1 MNREELIKAID
12 QNGSAA
18 AILLHQIFLYF
29 EGSHH
34 DAIGDLSDLK
44 TDHKSNAVAAINEL
58 FDVLET
64 PELEVS
70 MIQTNAQRKAV
81 YDECVLH
88 PSIAKNIVF
97 YNISDAMYYR
107 VNGYNIV
114 NNVLYLH
121 AIMKGEN
128 GMLRSVSVQ
137 IGSNGAISVV

>member
-1 MNREELIKAID
+1 MNREELIKAIE

-18 AILLHQIFLYF
+18 AIILHEIFLYF

-44 TDHKSNAVAAINEL
+44 TDHKSNAVEAINEL
-58 FDVLET
+58 FGVIET
-64 PELEVS
+64 PEMEIS
-70 MIQTNAQRKAV
+70 MLQTNAQRKAIF
-81 YDECVLH
+81 DECILR

-107 VNGYNIV
+107 VNGYNII

-121 AIMKGEN
+121 TIMKGEN
-128 GMLRSVSVQ
+128 GSLRSVSVQ
-137 IGSNGAISVV
+137 IGSNGAISVI